1 MDVLYKGSPHSALN
15 HVLFRCEA
23 EERDISK
30 NTRGPYG
37 FKEYGQLSYAGITS
51 IMNMFVK
58 VKMSKDMGMEICENI
73 RQGDWLIDYT
83 SSRIRDY
90 SN

>member
-1 MDVLYKGSPHSALN
+1 
-15 HVLFRCEA
+15 
-23 EERDISK
+23 
-30 NTRGPYG
+30 
-37 FKEYGQLSYAGITS
+37 
-51 IMNMFVK
+51 MNMFVK

>member
-1 MDVLYKGSPHSALN
+1 MDVLYKGAPHSALN

-37 FKEYGQLSYAGITS
+37 FKEYG
-51 IMNMFVK
+51 
-58 VKMSKDMGMEICENI
+58 
-73 RQGDWLIDYT
+73 
-83 SSRIRDY
+83 
-90 SN
+90 